1 MTTSL
6 VIGAS
11 SAIAQAVIAQLLN
24 DSLNKNKAK
33 AEHNKVIAVSRQAM
47 PQSLAPFLANGQL
60 TWRQS
65 DYQQAS
71 IEALLTEL
79 SSNFT
84 REQPATLS
92 EEQRQLS
99 EIIICNGILHS
110 EDFMPE
116 KKIEAFEPSAFDQ
129 VLSANTLTPLRWLQA
144 LMPYLEHYQAPC
156 IVTVMSARIG
166 SISDNQLGGWYSYR
180 MSKAALNMAV
190 KCLAIEASR
199 RAKHVKFILFHP
211 GTTDTPLSK
220 PFQRNV
226 RKDKLFTPAFVA
238 TQLLSAKHHVE
249 LDGEASY
256 LDWQHKVIAW

>member
-1 MTTSL
+1 MRTSL

-11 SAIAQAVIAQLLN
+11 STIAQAVIAQLLN
-24 DSLNKNKAK
+24 DNLNKNKAK
-33 AEHNKVIAVSRQAM
+33 AELNKVIAVSRQAM
-47 PQSLAPFLANGQL
+47 PQSLAPFLANGKL

-71 IEALLTEL
+71 IQALLTEH
-79 SSNFT
+79 F
-84 REQPATLS
+84 ATLS
-92 EEQRQLS
+92 VTHSKVQRQLG

-129 VLSANTLTPLRWLQA
+129 VFSANTLTPLRWLQS

-156 IVTVMSARIG
+156 FVTVMSARIG

-199 RAKHVKFILFHP
+199 RAKQVKFILFHP

-249 LDGEASY
+249 LDGQASY
-256 LDWQHKVIAW
+256 LDWQHKVIPW

>member
-1 MTTSL
+1 MRTSL

-24 DSLNKNKAK
+24 DKLNQNKAK

-71 IEALLTEL
+71 IQALLTEL
-79 SSNFT
+79 F
-84 REQPATLS
+84 ATLS
-92 EEQRQLS
+92 VTHSKDQRQLS

-156 IVTVMSARIG
+156 FVTVMSARIG

-249 LDGEASY
+249 LDGQASY
-256 LDWQHKVIAW
+256 LDWQHKVIPW